1 MAKKAR
7 LLKNFLILSGVW
19 GIAVFYFLTNTYFSS
34 RSKVDEELEAA
45 ESQLNDT
52 LLYLD
57 VSRNLNKELEE
68 MIKDYIR

>member
-1 MAKKAR
+1 M
-7 LLKNFLILSGVW
+7 
-19 GIAVFYFLTNTYFSS
+19 FYFLTNTYFSS